1 MYPTLAVVLIII
13 GLILMSVFFV
23 YQMRPASNKSIMTEL
38 VAALLASIALG
49 FGTLFLMLA
58 FGLYV

>member
-13 GLILMSVFFV
+13 GLILMSIFFV
-23 YQMRPASNKSIMTEL
+23 YQMRPSSNKSIITEL